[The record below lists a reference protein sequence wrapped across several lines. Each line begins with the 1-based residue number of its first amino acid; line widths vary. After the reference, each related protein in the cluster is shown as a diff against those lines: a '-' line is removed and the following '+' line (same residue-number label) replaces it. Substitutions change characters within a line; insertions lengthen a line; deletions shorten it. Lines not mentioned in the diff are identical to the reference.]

1 MGRTPRLID
10 NSKNISHLQQKN
22 SEVRINC
29 NVKMY
34 YLLFLLFDPKDQFK
48 LCTPFDGSAPADQ
61 ANFLGNIVAILQ
73 YAVQYD
79 WNGSINISDVCEIM
93 ENESL
98 GSPLDRLSELNEL

>member
-10 NSKNISHLQQKN
+10 NSNNISHLQLKI
-22 SEVRINC
+22 RINC
-29 NVKMY
+29 NVKIY
-34 YLLFLLFDPKDQFK
+34 YLLFLLFDSKDQFK

-79 WNGSINISDVCEIM
+79 WNGSINIRDVCEIM

-98 GSPLDRLSELNEL
+98 GTPLDRLSELNEL

>member
-1 MGRTPRLID
+1 M
-10 NSKNISHLQQKN
+10 QC
-22 SEVRINC
+22 E
-29 NVKMY
+29 
-34 YLLFLLFDPKDQFK
+34 YLLSFFSFYSKDQFK

>member
-1 MGRTPRLID
+1 MRND
-10 NSKNISHLQQKN
+10 
-22 SEVRINC
+22 RITIPIFSF
-29 NVKMY
+29 Y
-34 YLLFLLFDPKDQFK
+34 SKDQFK